1 MIYYQTFAPLFPIAG
16 ESSVWLGHCSV
27 PPTTKGYNMFGTS
40 LIVCFSLLLHGVAA
54 KPYKPLNELSIQDTI
69 MAEGREEQHWD
80 LQVAPPESLDMT
92 SYDIDPS
99 MKIWKRVDQSGPD
112 GEYQMAEGD
121 QAELHHPSMVEV
133 VPLDQAELHHPSMVE
148 VVPLDQAELHHP
160 SMVEVVPLDQAELHP
175 PSMVEELPMNQAE
188 IYPPSMVEAVPV
200 NQDVSDPDV
209 LDTVEW
215 DVPGQDEEE
224 EQYEAMR
231 AYLAPLSGDI
241 AGRRL
246 DPEEDTDHAD
256 GWTPVDVM
264 TGSDVMSPPGARLH
278 SEPEE
283 DFDDL
288 YHADQPEVVEV
299 EVQPPAG
306 SDIREQTA
314 VRLHL
319 EPEED
324 LDDLY
329 HQDQIVPEEQ

>member
-1 MIYYQTFAPLFPIAG
+1 
-16 ESSVWLGHCSV
+16 
-27 PPTTKGYNMFGTS
+27 MFGTS
-40 LIVCFSLLLHGVAA
+40 LIVCFSLLLLHGVAA
-54 KPYKPLNELSIQDTI
+54 KPYKPLNGLSIQDTI
-69 MAEGREEQHWD
+69 MAERGEEQHWD

-112 GEYQMAEGD
+112 GEYQMAEG
-121 QAELHHPSMVEV
+121 
-133 VPLDQAELHHPSMVE
+133 DQAELHHPSMVE

-231 AYLAPLSGDI
+231 AYLTPLSGDI

-246 DPEEDTDHAD
+246 DPEGDTDHAD

-288 YHADQPEVVEV
+288 YHADQPEVVQV

-306 SDIREQTA
+306 SDIREQTG

>member
-1 MIYYQTFAPLFPIAG
+1 
-16 ESSVWLGHCSV
+16 
-27 PPTTKGYNMFGTS
+27 MFGTS

-69 MAEGREEQHWD
+69 MAEGGEEQHWD

-188 IYPPSMVEAVPV
+188 IYPPSMVEELPM
-200 NQDVSDPDV
+200 NQAEIYPPSMVEELPMNQAVSDPDV

-246 DPEEDTDHAD
+246 DPEGDTDPAD
-256 GWTPVDVM
+256 RWTPVDVM

-288 YHADQPEVVEV
+288 YHADQPEVVQV

-306 SDIREQTA
+306 SDIREQTG

-329 HQDQIVPEEQ
+329 HQDQIVPDEQ

>member
-1 MIYYQTFAPLFPIAG
+1 
-16 ESSVWLGHCSV
+16 
-27 PPTTKGYNMFGTS
+27 MFGTS

-54 KPYKPLNELSIQDTI
+54 KPYKPSNELSIQDTI
-69 MAEGREEQHWD
+69 MAEEKHWD

-133 VPLDQAELHHPSMVE
+133 VPLDQAEIHHPSMVE
-148 VVPLDQAELHHP
+148 VVPLDQAEIHHP
-160 SMVEVVPLDQAELHP
+160 SMVEELPLDQAEIHP
-175 PSMVEELPMNQAE
+175 PSMVEELPMNQA
-188 IYPPSMVEAVPV
+188 
-200 NQDVSDPDV
+200 VSDPDV

-246 DPEEDTDHAD
+246 DPAD
-256 GWTPVDVM
+256 RWTPVDVM

-288 YHADQPEVVEV
+288 YHADQPEVVQV

-306 SDIREQTA
+306 SDIREQTG

-329 HQDQIVPEEQ
+329 HQDQIVPDELTRDPHVDRRMADEDDL